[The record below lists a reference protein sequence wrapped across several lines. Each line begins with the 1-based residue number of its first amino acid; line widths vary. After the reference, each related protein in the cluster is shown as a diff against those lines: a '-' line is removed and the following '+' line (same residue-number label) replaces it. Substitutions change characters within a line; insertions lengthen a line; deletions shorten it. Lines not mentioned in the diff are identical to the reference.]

1 MFLEKYFGKNLTPET
16 DQIALSQSDY
26 RIFKLTFSPD
36 QIDKIASF
44 LTCWYKFRK
53 LKVDWT
59 FFGWAS
65 SKIDMANLF
74 SGLRNWIFSCW
85 YRFIQIKMWLKIWPR
100 GWHGQKWVWSVLWW
114 DSKIDCISEEWTDWI
129 NFLRAGTNSGK
140 LKVYL
145 IRIHTFDVIM
155 RL

>member
-1 MFLEKYFGKNLTPET
+1 MHDSPIFWKNFFCPKNWGNGPTIRFLEFKEKLVINFHRMCSIMTIFIICCVLDKYFGKNLTPET

-36 QIDKIASF
+36 QIDEIASF

-74 SGLRNWIFSCW
+74 SGLWNWILFMLV
-85 YRFIQIKMWLKIWPR
+85 QIHP
-100 GWHGQKWVWSVLWW
+100 
-114 DSKIDCISEEWTDWI
+114 
-129 NFLRAGTNSGK
+129 N
-140 LKVYL
+140 
-145 IRIHTFDVIM
+145 
-155 RL
+155 